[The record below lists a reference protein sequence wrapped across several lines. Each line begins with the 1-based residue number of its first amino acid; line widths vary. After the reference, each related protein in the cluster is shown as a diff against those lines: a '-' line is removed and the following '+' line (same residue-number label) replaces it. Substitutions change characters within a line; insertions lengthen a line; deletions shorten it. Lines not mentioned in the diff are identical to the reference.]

1 MPKQT
6 RLDTPSVL
14 HHIMIRGIDRR
25 KIFINGRIGMNMLEG
40 LAEIQMACY
49 YGIFT
54 PNPVLIPGPSTY
66 CHRIEANALFSKE
79 QNSKKIYK
87 NSI

>member
-1 MPKQT
+1 MPRQT

-49 YGIFT
+49 SGIFT
-54 PNPVLIPGPSTY
+54 PNLVLIPGPSTLSNY
-66 CHRIEANALFSKE
+66 TI
-79 QNSKKIYK
+79 
-87 NSI
+87 